1 MPLTDAQ
8 QPVVAHA
15 GVRSTQRSAF
25 HEPGHGPQTGSGVL
39 VSPDGY
45 VLTTAHGLAG
55 AAEIRV
61 TLADRRTMHAQLVGT
76 DLGTDVA
83 VLKLPGTGFPALPLG
98 DSARLQVAEPVVA
111 IGHPFGLTYTVTRG
125 IVSALGRANVGL
137 TDYEDYIQ
145 TDAAINP
152 GNSGGALLN
161 ACGELVG
168 LTTALLSASGSALGV
183 GFAVPSNLVRTVFE
197 QLLAHR
203 RVRRGWLGVVVQ
215 ELTPALARGLRQPEI
230 AGLIVSDVAAGS
242 PAAQAGLRREDLII
256 RYDDT
261 PVDEVGQFRN
271 LVAHSLPGSRRTL
284 TMYRGG
290 QEHRLDVL
298 VGEQQ
303 ESLAQEKTADAE
315 LHHLGVELV
324 DLDLALTRQLG
335 LPLPSHGAVVVDVL
349 PGSTAETA
357 GLQVGDVMQE
367 VNRQRV
373 QSVRDFARAVER
385 AESHS
390 LVLFILRN
398 RTTLYLVLESWH
410 SFRLNHDGVSDD

>member
-1 MPLTDAQ
+1 
-8 QPVVAHA
+8 
-15 GVRSTQRSAF
+15 
-25 HEPGHGPQTGSGVL
+25 
-39 VSPDGY
+39 
-45 VLTTAHGLAG
+45 
-55 AAEIRV
+55 
-61 TLADRRTMHAQLVGT
+61 
-76 DLGTDVA
+76 
-83 VLKLPGTGFPALPLG
+83 
-98 DSARLQVAEPVVA
+98 
-111 IGHPFGLTYTVTRG
+111 
-125 IVSALGRANVGL
+125 
-137 TDYEDYIQ
+137 
-145 TDAAINP
+145 
-152 GNSGGALLN
+152 
-161 ACGELVG
+161 
-168 LTTALLSASGSALGV
+168 
-183 GFAVPSNLVRTVFE
+183 
-197 QLLAHR
+197 
-203 RVRRGWLGVVVQ
+203 
-215 ELTPALARGLRQPEI
+215 
-230 AGLIVSDVAAGS
+230 
-242 PAAQAGLRREDLII
+242 
-256 RYDDT
+256 
-261 PVDEVGQFRN
+261 
-271 LVAHSLPGSRRTL
+271 
-284 TMYRGG
+284 MYRGG